1 MPKTLQLA
9 IIGCGSIARDMA
21 RLARITPRVT
31 LSACCD
37 VSRQCAASFGR
48 KHNIPHAYTNYENLL
63 AEARID
69 AVYLA
74 VPHHLHVEM
83 IKAAIDAGVHVF
95 AEKPITRTLAEGRE
109 IVAYAQEKKI
119 KVGVNYQY
127 RYDKGCYKL
136 AHLTQSGRLGRVLY
150 ARANVPWHR
159 ERSYF
164 DDSPWH
170 KSIAQAG
177 GGTLITQASH
187 LIDIL
192 LWAIGSPPAW
202 SRGFIDQKVFSD
214 VDVEDFAMGTVG
226 LQNDAVF
233 HITTSMVAATE
244 QAVSIEIY
252 GEEGTA
258 FYTNRPW
265 PRTRFKPGKSAS
277 PGQSSGIS
285 TPPEPGPSIAEGN
298 GRVPYF
304 GVHAMHRCLKG
315 FRDWVLDDQP
325 FLIPGEA
332 ALPALGVV
340 EAIYQSAREDRRI
353 EMIS

>member
-21 RLARITPRVT
+21 RLARITPRVR
-31 LSACCD
+31 LAACCD
-37 VSRQCAASFGR
+37 VSRQCADSFGR
-48 KHNIPHAYTNYENLL
+48 RHDIPQAYTDYTNLL
-63 AEARID
+63 TEAPVK
-69 AVYLA
+69 AVYLS
-74 VPHHLHVEM
+74 VPHHLHYEM
-83 IKAAIDAGVHVF
+83 IKAAIDAGLHVF
-95 AEKPITRTLAEGRE
+95 TEKPITRTLAEGQK
-109 IVAYAQEKKI
+109 IVAYAREKNI

-127 RYDKGCYKL
+127 RYDRGCYKL
-136 AHLTQSGRLGRVLY
+136 AHLTQSGQLGRVLY

-159 ERSYF
+159 ERAYF

-170 KSIAQAG
+170 KSLGQAG

-202 SRGFIDQKVFSD
+202 ARGFTDQKVFGD
-214 VDVEDFAMGTVG
+214 VEVEDFAMGMVG

-233 HITTSMVAATE
+233 QITTSMVAASE
-244 QAVSIEIY
+244 QAVSVEVY

-258 FYTNRPW
+258 IYTNRPW
-265 PRTRFKPGKSAS
+265 PRTRFRPGKAAK
-277 PGQSSGIS
+277 PRQSNGVS
-285 TPPEPGPSIAEGN
+285 TPLEPGPSIAEGN

-315 FRDWVLDDQP
+315 FRDWVLHDQP

-332 ALPALGVV
+332 ALPALHVV